1 MTRTAI
7 KPVRKT
13 VKGRRPGR
21 PGGVAHTAA
30 IRAGLLKGARELF
43 TRRDFKAVSVRD
55 IARKARVNPAMV
67 HYHFGDKEGLYRAML
82 QETIGPILQ
91 RLQELIGG
99 NEKTD
104 HASIPEVPEVVGAV
118 MTMLA
123 HEPWVARL
131 IVRQV
136 LAEEGPFRQLFIR
149 EFASKGGGRLPA
161 LLGRAIERGSLRKD
175 LDATLGAL
183 SLMSMVLFPFI
194 AQPVVEQ
201 VFGVRMTDAFVR
213 RLIDHSARMFY
224 EGVGNPPARNTAQ
237 QRPVHANGSR
247 RRTT

>member
-1 MTRTAI
+1 MTRTAA
-7 KPVRKT
+7 KPVRKPA
-13 VKGRRPGR
+13 KGRRPGR
-21 PGGVAHTAA
+21 PGGVAHAA
-30 IRAGLLKGARELF
+30 TIRAALLKGARELF

-55 IARKARVNPAMV
+55 IARRARVNPAMV

-82 QETIGPILQ
+82 QDTIGPILQ

-99 NEKTD
+99 SEKTD
-104 HASIPEVPEVVGAV
+104 PASLPEVPEVVGTV

-136 LAEEGPFRQLFIR
+136 LAEEGPFRQQFIR

-161 LLGRAIERGSLRKD
+161 LLGRAIERGSVRKD
-175 LDATLGAL
+175 LDPTLGAL
-183 SLMSMVLFPFI
+183 SLMSMLLFPFI

-201 VFGVRMTDAFVR
+201 VYGVHMTDAFVE
-213 RLIDHSARMFY
+213 RLIQHTARMFY
-224 EGVGNPPARNTAQ
+224 EGVGNPPARNTA
-237 QRPVHANGSR
+237 RRPPVHANGSR